1 MSQNGKFNITRR
13 DALKGGSA
21 LGALALAGNAL
32 SLPFATKAVAK
43 ETPAKPNEK
52 NCLVGMYRKL
62 WFSLSASYARGR
74 R

>member
-32 SLPFATKAVAK
+32 SLPFATKAGLCCVIRW
-43 ETPAKPNEK
+43 N
-52 NCLVGMYRKL
+52 
-62 WFSLSASYARGR
+62 
-74 R
+74 

>member
-32 SLPFATKAVAK
+32 SLRSQPKRLPK
-43 ETPAKPNEK
+43 KRQQNQMK
-52 NCLVGMYRKL
+52 KL
-62 WFSLSASYARGR
+62 SGR
-74 R
+74 HVP

>member
-52 NCLVGMYRKL
+52 IVWSACTVNC
-62 WFSLSASYARGR
+62 
-74 R
+74 

>member
-52 NCLVGMYRKL
+52 
-62 WFSLSASYARGR
+62 LSGR
-74 R
+74 HVP